1 MVLSVLTPMEFQT
14 RIRAVVFLLGEDN
27 LLLILGD
34 FAFIFNF
41 LYSGGGYCEQY
52 SNYKESFLYPLSA
65 LEISVRLGKEVNK
78 TSLSSE

>member
-1 MVLSVLTPMEFQT
+1 MEFET
-14 RIRAVVFLLGEDN
+14 RIRAVMFLLGEDN

-52 SNYKESFLYPLSA
+52 SNYKESFYILSQRWKYLYA
-65 LEISVRLGKEVNK
+65 LGKRG
-78 TSLSSE
+78 